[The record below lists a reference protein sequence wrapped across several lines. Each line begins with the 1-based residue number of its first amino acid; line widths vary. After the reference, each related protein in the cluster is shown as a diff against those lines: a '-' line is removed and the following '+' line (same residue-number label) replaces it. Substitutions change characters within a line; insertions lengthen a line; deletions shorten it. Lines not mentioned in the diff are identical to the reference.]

1 MMWVRSQPKFINDF
15 IFNGEV
21 LGALIQRVK
30 TLECI
35 QYSNLDSILIRM
47 RGTTLL
53 HKLSQYP
60 LNDDQMTSIMDILQ
74 EEKIRP
80 DTTDRNGYT
89 FLELSPVEERLSIK
103 IYAAPDAWT
112 SVLWTKMH
120 ALEKW
125 IALKN
130 DRLLMDIFRRMSIHM
145 SSNSFQNS
153 ETIEPFL
160 LARAMWRDRANLPEA
175 FIEFTYLTAKYHE
188 NDEGKLKRLSKEHL
202 SSGSLDIALPFFQTL
217 KPFTVKHPSFG
228 YYAKQLFTTFMGL
241 SLLLRSIDAIT
252 DVALTVTFF
261 QNWTKVLNDFH
272 QLAFF
277 NNTEERNITYFKDK
291 CRTEPRIAC
300 SITNI
305 DGGWIPGVVS
315 LLVLLVSYLAEIF
328 TTTLNFRNKGKYLV
342 KQTN

>member
-15 IFNGEV
+15 IINGEV

-30 TLECI
+30 TLEWI
-35 QYSNLDSILIRM
+35 QYSKLDSILIRM

-74 EEKIRP
+74 EEGIRP
-80 DTTDRNGYT
+80 EAKDRNGYT

-112 SVLWTKMH
+112 SVLWTRMH

-130 DRLLMDIFRRMSIHM
+130 DRLLMDIFRRMSIYM

-153 ETIEPFL
+153 ETIEPFC
-160 LARAMWRDRANLPEA
+160 LARAVWRDRANLPEA
-175 FIEFTYLTAKYHE
+175 FNEFIYLTAKYHE

-228 YYAKQLFTTFMGL
+228 YYVKQLFATFMGL

-252 DVALTVTFF
+252 DIALTMTFF

-272 QLAFF
+272 QLASF
-277 NNTEERNITYFKDK
+277 NNTEGRNITYFKDK
-291 CRTEPRIAC
+291 CRTEASIAC

-328 TTTLNFRNKGKYLV
+328 TTTLNFRNKGE
-342 KQTN
+342 

>member
-15 IFNGEV
+15 IIHGEV

-30 TLECI
+30 TLEGI
-35 QYSNLDSILIRM
+35 QFSKLDSILIRM

-74 EEKIRP
+74 EEGIRP
-80 DTTDRNGYT
+80 DATDLYGYT

-103 IYAAPDAWT
+103 IYAAPDPWT

-130 DRLLMDIFRRMSIHM
+130 DRLLMDIFKRMSIYM
-145 SSNSFQNS
+145 SSNAFQNS
-153 ETIEPFL
+153 ETIEPFH

-175 FIEFTYLTAKYHE
+175 FNEFIYLTAKYHE

-202 SSGSLDIALPFFQTL
+202 SSAGPSSGSLDIALPFFQTL

-228 YYAKQLFTTFMGL
+228 YYIKQLFTTFMGI

-252 DVALTVTFF
+252 DVALTMTFF

-291 CRTEPRIAC
+291 CRTEPGIAC

-328 TTTLNFRNKGKYLV
+328 TTTLNFRNKGE
-342 KQTN
+342 